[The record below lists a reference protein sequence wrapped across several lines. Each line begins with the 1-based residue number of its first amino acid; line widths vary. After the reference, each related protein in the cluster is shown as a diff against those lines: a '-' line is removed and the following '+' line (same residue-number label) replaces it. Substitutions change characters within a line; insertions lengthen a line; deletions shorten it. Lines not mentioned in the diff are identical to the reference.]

1 MSPLQVDRAL
11 DKFSMDEQDDF
22 VADPRDPTKFFQQQ
36 DTQFQDGLQWAIFL
50 AIMWTLWTAYASLD
64 GF

>member
-1 MSPLQVDRAL
+1 
-11 DKFSMDEQDDF
+11 MDEQDDF

-50 AIMWTLWTAYASLD
+50 AIMWTLWTAYSSLE